1 MTDQYSWKDAMQ
13 NIVNAINLGIAKETA
28 KLNPNE
34 KLKVQVIDNKDHAV
48 VNVTRV
54 NKEND
59 DD

>member
-1 MTDQYSWKDAMQ
+1 ME
-13 NIVNAINLGIAKETA
+13 NIVQAINEGIKKETA
-28 KLNPNE
+28 KLKPNE

>member
-1 MTDQYSWKDAMQ
+1 MSDQYGWKDAME
-13 NIVNAINLGIAKETA
+13 NIVQAINEGIKKETA
-28 KLNPNE
+28 KLKPNE